1 MTRKEILDAAAQC
14 VTQDRRVQ
22 YGAPEDNFSCI
33 AKLWTAYKDIEFT
46 AHDVGMLLA
55 LVKIG
60 RIKSGQAKADN
71 YIDLAGYA
79 ACAGEIGG

>member
-14 VTQDRRVQ
+14 VTKDRQAQ
-22 YGAPEDNFSCI
+22 YGAPEDNFAGI
-33 AKLWTAYKDIEFT
+33 AKLWTAYKDVEFT